1 MRQKNI
7 VIFSFVVLCTIFIS
21 SLAKGDVVT
30 KVLNLKSAEKLIS
43 NDEARELTG
52 FRDAEVQDVIDY
64 IDMGI
69 NQVDIKII
77 FNTVSQ
83 GNSAP
88 YSTVVISLY
97 AEGEKAKDDFEYF
110 KNNPSSSDRDF
121 EITNNFGKGSYRYK
135 SDLFSIIVALD
146 KSETIR
152 IQIIV
157 TKDVLSFVQLEKIG
171 KLIESRLQ
179 NL

>member
-1 MRQKNI
+1 MKKYI
-7 VIFSFVVLCTIFIS
+7 AIFSFIVFCTVFIS
-21 SLAKGDVVT
+21 SPARGDVVT
-30 KVLNLKSAEKLIS
+30 QVLSLKSAEKLIS
-43 NDEARELTG
+43 NDEAKELTG
-52 FRDAEVQDVIDY
+52 FRDAEVQDIIGY
-64 IDMGI
+64 SDMGV
-69 NQVDIKII
+69 NQVDVKIK
-77 FNTVSQ
+77 FNVVSQ
-83 GNSAP
+83 GDSTT

-121 EITNNFGKGSYRYK
+121 EITNSFGKGSYRYK

-146 KSETIR
+146 QSETIR

-157 TKDVLSFVQLEKIG
+157 TKDVLSFAQIGKIG
-171 KLIESRLQ
+171 ELIENRLQ